1 MVAWSPGVNHRQQL
15 AREAISVGSDYK
27 MAELLEALSYGV
39 PAVSF
44 ADADYTVFALE
55 FQNSPKRIGSMEAV
69 RTAKGRIGY
78 SDRVN
83 AQVCNPHAGFRGSV
97 PALRRKFI
105 SFHILRLCD
114 FAIYRFHNQVCSP
127 ITCCINKHIIFACAP
142 QISVREIASQ

>member
-1 MVAWSPGVNHRQQL
+1 MVAGSPGVNHRHQL
-15 AREAISVGSDYK
+15 ARETISVGSDYK
-27 MAELLEALSYGV
+27 IAELLETLSDGV

-83 AQVCNPHAGFRGSV
+83 AQVCNSHAGFLGSV
-97 PALRRKFI
+97 PPSAGGLFPFI
-105 SFHILRLCD
+105 FCD
-114 FAIYRFHNQVCSP
+114 CVISRFTDFTIRFGRQSLAV
-127 ITCCINKHIIFACAP
+127 
-142 QISVREIASQ
+142 